1 MDDVGGDDCAL
12 EGALEEA
19 RAFRELA
26 ERFERARDEAVA
38 RSGRGWGSE
47 GSNAALERVNRSRG
61 GGRERGERRRSENA
75 LAPRRATT
83 RMDAKRE
90 RTSSTDRSSSSVRR
104 GRSRRFARVPPSN
117 ASRFFEASRRSP
129 RLAEPLPPPP
139 PHSSTRVPM
148 FTTPARAHGAAQPSR
163 VTSSSRA
170 SSPRA
175 SVASLAR
182 VDVRDVIAHS
192 RGPAR
197 AARRASS
204 SPPSARSP
212 PPSPTRAVVRARSS
226 VSRNRAPRTVRS
238 RPPRRW
244 LATRAGGGAAADG
257 RASTPRDD
265 IVARVDV
272 IEREYGFRSILDVY
286 HDAVS
291 RAARTQRKRDAA
303 KPRARARDRACH
315 RPKARQGWTKA
326 EMRRRR
332 VRTCVGCENMRA
344 REEMFRVIRVR
355 EEKTTR
361 VVIDDGA
368 HGRSA
373 YVCKSRACV
382 ARAKKNKSV
391 NKGLRCAVGTEVM
404 EALER
409 EATAFEEEAGV
420 DTRGL
425 VFERPDGVAGR
436 WEKPESV
443 GVTQTAN

>member
-1 MDDVGGDDCAL
+1 M
-12 EGALEEA
+12 
-19 RAFRELA
+19 
-26 ERFERARDEAVA
+26 
-38 RSGRGWGSE
+38 S
-47 GSNAALERVNRSRG
+47 
-61 GGRERGERRRSENA
+61 
-75 LAPRRATT
+75 
-83 RMDAKRE
+83 
-90 RTSSTDRSSSSVRR
+90 
-104 GRSRRFARVPPSN
+104 
-117 ASRFFEASRRSP
+117 
-129 RLAEPLPPPP
+129 
-139 PHSSTRVPM
+139 
-148 FTTPARAHGAAQPSR
+148 TTPARAHGAAPPSR

-175 SVASLAR
+175 RPSRLSRASTSGTSSFSRSRARRSSRLVVAAEREVSTAIADACGGPRALLGLAESRAADGSFAAAAALAR
-182 VDVRDVIAHS
+182 H
-192 RGPAR
+192 AR
-197 AARRASS
+197 EAAA
-204 SPPSARSP
+204 
-212 PPSPTRAVVRARSS
+212 
-226 VSRNRAPRTVRS
+226 
-238 RPPRRW
+238 
-244 LATRAGGGAAADG
+244 AAADG
-257 RASTPRDD
+257 RVDARDD

-272 IEREYGFRSILDVY
+272 IEREYGFRSILDMY

-303 KPRARARDRACH
+303 KPRVRARDRACH

-391 NKGLRCAVGTEVM
+391 NKALRCAVGTEVM

-436 WEKPESV
+436 WEKPGAWV
-443 GVTQTAN
+443 